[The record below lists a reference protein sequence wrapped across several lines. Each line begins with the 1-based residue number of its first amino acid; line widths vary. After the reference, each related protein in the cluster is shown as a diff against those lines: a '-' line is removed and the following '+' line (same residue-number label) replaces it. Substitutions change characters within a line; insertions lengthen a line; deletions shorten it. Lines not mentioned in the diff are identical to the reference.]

1 MSYDIW
7 LEIDTGNPEG
17 PAPVTDWIN
26 YTSNCSG
33 MWTEALGG
41 EGLRD
46 LQGMAGADAAPLLN
60 DAIKDMA
67 AHPQTYEPMAPE
79 NGWGSYDGAL
89 NYLIRI
95 REMCME
101 HPLATIGMSY

>member
-1 MSYDIW
+1 MVRAL
-7 LEIDTGNPEG
+7 LEVLHRLDGPTALAAPTGR
-17 PAPVTDWIN
+17 A
-26 YTSNCSG
+26 
-33 MWTEALGG
+33 A
-41 EGLRD
+41 RR
-46 LQGMAGADAAPLLN
+46 MAGADAAPLLN

-67 AHPQTYEPMAPE
+67 AHPQKYEPMAPE